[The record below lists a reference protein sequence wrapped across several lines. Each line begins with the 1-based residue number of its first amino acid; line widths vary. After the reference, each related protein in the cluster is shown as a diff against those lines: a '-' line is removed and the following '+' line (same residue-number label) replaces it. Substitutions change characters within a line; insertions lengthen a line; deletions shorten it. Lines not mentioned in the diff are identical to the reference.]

1 MEYLILQR
9 SRRFIAFATAARKM
23 QCAEP
28 CSSPVREN
36 IRPAARMKM
45 PVLFKTLL
53 SRSGTVGADQLV
65 AVVDLEPS
73 RGREAVGE
81 IGFQVGPGV
90 ADDRFG
96 SGRVQVVRD
105 RRHFDVPVAAGFEAQ
120 QCVVD
125 AAQPGRGDQNDRQ
138 AVLGDVIDRQVCFRQ
153 RNVQPAGAFDQY
165 RVVFLQQLFRAPA
178 DQRQVD
184 VASVDRRCQMRR
196 GRIGEHDRAGR
207 AVLVL
212 REQADTHDPAVGFDI
227 LRQAV
232 AARLDEFLRD
242 HAFSART
249 QGSGQHACDDALTCV
264 RVDPCDEIGS
274 FHISRRTLFDPK
286 IVPLPIGCK
295 YTRTWIGS
303 TGSKAIWRT
312 A

>member
-1 MEYLILQR
+1 MSMEYLILQR

-81 IGFQVGPGV
+81 IGFQIGPGV
-90 ADDRFG
+90 ADDRLG

-120 QCVVD
+120 QRVVD

-138 AVLGDVIDRQVCFRQ
+138 AVLGDVIDRPVCFTSYLPLLLSWLES
-153 RNVQPAGAFDQY
+153 NV
-165 RVVFLQQLFRAPA
+165 
-178 DQRQVD
+178 
-184 VASVDRRCQMRR
+184 
-196 GRIGEHDRAGR
+196 
-207 AVLVL
+207 
-212 REQADTHDPAVGFDI
+212 
-227 LRQAV
+227 
-232 AARLDEFLRD
+232 
-242 HAFSART
+242 
-249 QGSGQHACDDALTCV
+249 
-264 RVDPCDEIGS
+264 
-274 FHISRRTLFDPK
+274 
-286 IVPLPIGCK
+286 
-295 YTRTWIGS
+295 
-303 TGSKAIWRT
+303 
-312 A
+312 